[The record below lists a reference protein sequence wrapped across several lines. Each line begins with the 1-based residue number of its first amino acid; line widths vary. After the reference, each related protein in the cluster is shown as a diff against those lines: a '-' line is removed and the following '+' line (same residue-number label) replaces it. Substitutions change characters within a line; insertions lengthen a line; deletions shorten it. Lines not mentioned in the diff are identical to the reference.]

1 MKPLRLAFALA
12 FLCGTGLTARLAAQ
26 EMSQVEVYD
35 KCVKS
40 SVFIVTPLKGGMA
53 MGSGSLIDAQKRYVL
68 TNYHVVGDVD
78 MVYVQFPVRQKDGS
92 LMTDKK
98 SYIER
103 IPAGQAL
110 RGKVLFRDKS
120 RDLSIVQLDRLP
132 PDTPA
137 MKLAKTSPRVG
148 EPLINI
154 GNPGKVNQTF
164 SMGRGEVRGVGVE
177 DMVVHGEDEVL
188 RIKAKM
194 VTVSI
199 PTNPG
204 DSGGPVIDSKGY
216 QVAVT
221 ESGYSGAAAQNVNSC
236 VDVTEVRAFLKEK
249 KIVLPNDGPEE
260 KVATKPK
267 HGLDSD
273 RPKVDTPHPSP
284 PSGTSPGPKAGTA
297 PVPDPAA
304 AGAAS
309 PEDEKAA
316 SAMLQRAKLFA
327 DGDDKSY
334 YAKKLQE
341 VITKHPTTTAAKE
354 AKKLLDALK

>member
-12 FLCGTGLTARLAAQ
+12 FLLGTGQTARLAAQ
-26 EMSQVEVYD
+26 ELSQVEVYD

-40 SVFIVTPLKGGMA
+40 SVFIVTPIKGGMA

-68 TNYHVVGDVD
+68 TNYHVVGDSD

-98 SYIER
+98 SYISR

-148 EPLINI
+148 EALINI

-164 SMGRGEVRGVGVE
+164 SMGRGEVRGVGME
-177 DMVVHGEDEVL
+177 DMVVHGDDEVL

-204 DSGGPVIDSKGY
+204 DSGGPVIDSRGY

-221 ESGYSGAAAQNVNSC
+221 ESGYSGAAAQAVNSC
-236 VDVTEVRAFLKEK
+236 VDITEVRAFLSEK

-260 KVATKPK
+260 KVATRPK

-273 RPKVDTPHPSP
+273 RHKIDPQPGKTP
-284 PSGTSPGPKAGTA
+284 PSGTPPAPKVDAVPVAVPA
-297 PVPDPAA
+297 P
-304 AGAAS
+304 GAAS
-309 PEDEKAA
+309 PEDEKTA
-316 SAMLQRAKLFA
+316 SAMLQRAKVFK
-327 DGDDKSY
+327 DDEDRTY
-334 YAKKLQE
+334 YKTKLKDIVAKY
-341 VITKHPTTTAAKE
+341 PTTTAGKE
-354 AKKLLDALK
+354 AKKLLDGLQ